1 MTSPE
6 TISIHVGGGPA
17 AGRSLALPLGTW
29 MVGRSPNAAV
39 SLDDPGLA
47 AYHASL
53 TLRPDGF
60 DATPAMGEV
69 RVISR
74 DRESMVCVVANS
86 ILRLERWSV
95 ARPRGVAT
103 TARRVRHRPPRAAV
117 PLLAPPTLLEAPT
130 RPGSPRP
137 PQWSTMVAGAAVGL
151 VVSVITGQPLI
162 ALFGVTALA
171 VAVITWSTARVSH
184 RRAVSRWHGEVND
197 VERANARAAQAHR
210 RCVVIQQQLRHPGLD
225 RLAEI
230 VATGDDWFWA
240 GRPGDDDV
248 WKIAIGWT
256 IDDLA
261 DDENNSVLAPTIVDI
276 GPGAIVGVVS
286 NDVTTAIGSVRAMV
300 LRAACRIGP
309 SDLSV
314 LFIGSTSSDLSDLS
328 ELPHITAELPDARHT
343 FLVATS
349 PDDVA
354 VRHSPWRRLVRE
366 GRASLVVIA
375 REHRSLPEECSS
387 IVNLASSELIVD
399 SLSRDAAT
407 PLVNGLA
414 AWTDP
419 DSHDGTLPSRTRWTD
434 LWDGWPADGAVPP
447 SWIKRCA
454 SSGSRGELIAR
465 LGWAADGRFDLDLV
479 SDGPHAVVVGTT
491 GSGKSEMLR
500 SLVLSLAVSYS
511 PNDVQFVLIDFKGG
525 AAFDACAHLPHV
537 IGLLTDL
544 DDDLGDRVVAG
555 LQAELRRRERVLRE
569 AGVSDASRSGLAR
582 LVIVIDELA
591 RLQADVPAFVASL
604 VDIAQRGRSL
614 GVHLVVATQR
624 GGQTLSADLL
634 ANSSVRIALRL
645 QSRADSMDV
654 VGVPDA
660 HFLPRRSPGR
670 AIVRVGHDEPVV
682 FQCADTSQSLFA
694 VVDSVRAAWT
704 DEEIPSAPWT
714 SPLPAVVDYDT
725 ESPMRCGLVDVAP
738 GSDERSDFAPITT
751 TDVIIEATRGLGKT
765 NAAAVFART
774 WLSHE
779 TDGRIAVISA
789 DPSAIS
795 VLLPAESLLGVARF
809 DDYERVERTLDAVDA
824 HRHTLL
830 VVDDADVWRSQTMS
844 DRRLLTLW
852 ERVERLVDRGTGRRT
867 CVTVSRASG
876 LPPSLATRVAQIWR
890 ANGECPGRFVVTMD
904 GTSETVQ
911 IARMPRVSADDAAI
925 EAVRTLPT
933 FVASTDEP
941 RSVVAVCARRLE
953 PMVVPV
959 DSMTTSGVFGVLG
972 PRGTGR
978 SWALRRITDACRELG
993 RDVMTI
999 DDADRMDVDSAV
1011 IGRALRGELMIVA
1024 SIDPATLR
1032 ARPDHW
1038 LSVVRRVRSGLL
1050 LGRSAHDDA
1059 DLLGLFSSPDSM
1071 VPDAVGRGLW
1081 VDRGTVIDV
1090 VQMIEPVDAP

>member
-17 AGRSLALPLGTW
+17 AGRSFALPLGTW
-29 MVGRSPNAAV
+29 MVGRSPTAAV

-74 DRESMVCVVANS
+74 GRDSMVCVVADS
-86 ILRLERWSV
+86 ILRVERGSV
-95 ARPRGVAT
+95 ACPRGVPT
-103 TARRVRHRPPRAAV
+103 TARRVRHRPPRPAV
-117 PLLAPPTLLEAPT
+117 PVLAPPVCLEAPT
-130 RPGSPRP
+130 RPSPPRP
-137 PQWSTMVAGAAVGL
+137 PQWSTMVAGATVGL

-171 VAVITWSTARVSH
+171 VAVITWMTARVSH
-184 RRAVSRWHGEVND
+184 RRAVSRWHGEVDD
-197 VERANARAAQAHR
+197 VRRANSRAAQAHR
-210 RCVVIQQQLRHPGLD
+210 RCVVLQQQQRHPGLD

-230 VATGDDWFWA
+230 VAVGDDWFWA

-256 IDDLA
+256 IEDLA
-261 DDENNSVLAPTIVDI
+261 DDENNSVVVPTTVDI

-286 NDVTTAIGSVRAMV
+286 NDVIAAIGVVRGMV

-314 LFIGSTSSDLSDLS
+314 LFIGSTNVDLGDLS

-343 FLVATS
+343 VLVATS

-375 REHRSLPEECSS
+375 REHHSLPEECSS
-387 IVNLASSELIVD
+387 IVNLATSELIVD
-399 SLSRDAAT
+399 SLPRDVAA
-407 PLVNGLA
+407 PLVHGLA
-414 AWTDP
+414 LWTDP
-419 DSHDGTLPSRTRWTD
+419 DSHDGALPSRTCWTD
-434 LWDGWPADGAVPP
+434 LWDGWPADGAVSPA
-447 SWIKRCA
+447 WITRCA
-454 SSGSRGELIAR
+454 SSGSRDALVAR

-479 SDGPHAVVVGTT
+479 TDGPHAVVVGTT

-511 PNDVQFVLIDFKGG
+511 PHDVQFVLIDFKGG

-544 DDDLGDRVVAG
+544 DDGLGDRVVAG
-555 LQAELRRRERVLRE
+555 LRAELRRREHVLRE

-670 AIVRVGHDEPVV
+670 AIVRVGHDDPVV
-682 FQCADTSQSLFA
+682 FQSADTSQSLHS
-694 VVDSVRAAWT
+694 VVDSVRATWA
-704 DEEIPSAPWT
+704 DEEVPSAPWT
-714 SPLPAVVDYDT
+714 SPLPSVVDYDT
-725 ESPMRCGLVDVAP
+725 DSPMRCGLVDVAP
-738 GSDERSDFAPITT
+738 GSDERCDFAPITT
-751 TDVIIEATRGLGKT
+751 ADVIIEATRGQGKT
-765 NAAAVFART
+765 NAAAVFARA
-774 WLSHE
+774 WLNHE
-779 TDGRIAVISA
+779 TDGRIAVIVA

-795 VLLPAESLLGVARF
+795 VLLPPDSLLGVARF
-809 DDYERVERTLDAVDA
+809 DDHERVQRILDAVEA
-824 HRHTLL
+824 HHLTLL

-844 DRRLLTLW
+844 DRKLLTLW
-852 ERVERLVDRGTGRRT
+852 ERVERLVDRTTGTRV
-867 CVTVSRASG
+867 CLTVSRASG
-876 LPPSLATRVAQIWR
+876 LPSSLVTRVAQTWR
-890 ANGECPGRFVVTMD
+890 ATGECPGRFVVTTN
-904 GTSETVQ
+904 GTPATVQ
-911 IARMPRVSADDAAI
+911 LARMPRVSGGGTAVD
-925 EAVRTLPT
+925 AVRTLPT
-933 FVASTDEP
+933 FVASTEEP

-953 PMVVPV
+953 PMVAPV
-959 DSMTTSGVFGVLG
+959 DSMTTSGVFAVLG
-972 PRGTGR
+972 PRGSGR
-978 SWALRRITDACRELG
+978 SWALRRIADACRERG
-993 RDVMTI
+993 RDVMVI
-999 DDADRMDVDSAV
+999 DDADRVDVDSAV
-1011 IGRALRGELMIVA
+1011 IGRALRGELMIVT

-1038 LSVVRRVRSGLL
+1038 MTVIRRVRSGLL

-1059 DLLGLFSSPDSM
+1059 DLLGLFSSPESM

-1090 VQMIEPVDAP
+1090 VQMIEPVNAP

>member
-17 AGRSLALPLGTW
+17 AGHSFALPLGTW
-29 MVGRSPNAAV
+29 MVGRSPTTAV

-47 AYHASL
+47 EYHASL

-74 DRESMVCVVANS
+74 DRDSMVCVMANS
-86 ILRLERWSV
+86 ILRVERGSV
-95 ARPRGVAT
+95 ARPLGVPT
-103 TARRVRHRPPRAAV
+103 TSRRVRHRPPRPAV
-117 PLLAPPTLLEAPT
+117 PVLAPPTCLEAPT
-130 RPGSPRP
+130 RPSPPRP

-171 VAVITWSTARVSH
+171 VAVITWTTARVSH

-197 VERANARAAQAHR
+197 VERANSRTAQTHR
-210 RCVVIQQQLRHPGLD
+210 RRVVVQQQQRHPGLD
-225 RLAEI
+225 RLSDI
-230 VATGDDWFWA
+230 VAAGDDWFWA
-240 GRPGDDDV
+240 GRPDDDDV
-248 WKIAIGWT
+248 WKVAIGWA
-256 IDDLA
+256 IEDLA
-261 DDENNSVLAPTIVDI
+261 DDENSSVVAPTTVDI

-314 LFIGSTSSDLSDLS
+314 LFIGSSGVDLGDLS
-328 ELPHITAELPDARHT
+328 ELPHITTEMPDARHT
-343 FLVATS
+343 VLVATS

-387 IVNLASSELIVD
+387 IVNLASAELIID
-399 SLSRDAAT
+399 SLSRDVAT
-407 PLVNGLA
+407 PLVHGLA
-414 AWTDP
+414 MWTDP
-419 DSHDGTLPSRTRWTD
+419 DSHEGALPARTCWTD
-434 LWDGWPADGAVPP
+434 LWDGWPADGAVST
-447 SWIKRCA
+447 SWITRCA
-454 SSGSRGELIAR
+454 SSGSRGALVAR

-500 SLVLSLAVSYS
+500 SLVLSLAVAYS
-511 PNDVQFVLIDFKGG
+511 PHDVQFVLIDFKGG

-544 DDDLGDRVVAG
+544 DDGFGDRVVAG
-555 LQAELRRRERVLRE
+555 LRAELRRRERVLRE
-569 AGVSDASRSGLAR
+569 AGVSDSSRSGLAR

-634 ANSSVRIALRL
+634 ANSSVRVALRL

-654 VGVPDA
+654 LAVPDA

-682 FQCADTSQSLFA
+682 FQCADTSQSLRS
-694 VVDSVRAAWT
+694 VVDSVHAAWT

-714 SPLPAVVDYDT
+714 SPLPTVIDFDT
-725 ESPMRCGLVDVAP
+725 ESPTRCGLVDVAP
-738 GSDERSDFAPITT
+738 GTDERSDFEPSTT
-751 TDVIIEATRGLGKT
+751 TDVIIEATRGLGRT

-774 WLSHE
+774 WLNHE
-779 TDGRIAVISA
+779 TDGRIAVIAA

-795 VLLPAESLLGVARF
+795 SLLPAGSLHGVVRF
-809 DDYERVERTLDAVDA
+809 DDHESVERIVDAVEA
-824 HRHTLL
+824 HYHTLL
-830 VVDDADVWRSQTMS
+830 VVDDADVWRGQTMS
-844 DRRLLTLW
+844 DRKLLTLW
-852 ERVERLVDRGTGRRT
+852 ERVERLIDRSRGTRV
-867 CVTVSRASG
+867 CLTVSRASG
-876 LPPSLATRVAQIWR
+876 LPPSLAARVAQTWR
-890 ANGECPGRFVVTMD
+890 ATGECPGRFVATVD
-904 GTSETVQ
+904 GTSEMVQ
-911 IARMPRVSADDAAI
+911 LARMPRVSAGGAAI
-925 EAVRTLPT
+925 DAVRTLPT
-933 FVASTDEP
+933 FVASIEEP

-953 PMVVPV
+953 PMVAPV
-959 DSMTTSGVFGVLG
+959 DSMTTSGVFAVLG
-972 PRGTGR
+972 PRGSGR
-978 SWALRRITDACRELG
+978 SWALRRIADACRELG
-993 RDVMTI
+993 RDVIVI
-999 DDADRMDVDSAV
+999 DDADRVDVDSAV
-1011 IGRALRGELMIVA
+1011 IGRALRGEVMIVA

-1038 LSVVRRVRSGLL
+1038 MTVIRRVRSGVL

-1059 DLLGLFSSPDSM
+1059 DLLGLFSAPESM

>member
-17 AGRSLALPLGTW
+17 AGHSFALPLGTW
-29 MVGRSPNAAV
+29 MVGRSPTAAV

-74 DRESMVCVVANS
+74 DRDSMVCVMANT
-86 ILRLERWSV
+86 ILRVERGSV
-95 ARPRGVAT
+95 ARPRGVPT
-103 TARRVRHRPPRAAV
+103 TTRRVRHRPPRPAV
-117 PLLAPPTLLEAPT
+117 SVLAPPTCLEAPT
-130 RPGSPRP
+130 RPSPPRP

-171 VAVITWSTARVSH
+171 VAVITWMTARVSH
-184 RRAVSRWHGEVND
+184 RRAVSRWHGEVDD
-197 VERANARAAQAHR
+197 VQRANSRAAQAHR
-210 RCVVIQQQLRHPGLD
+210 RCVVLQQQQRHPGLD

-230 VATGDDWFWA
+230 VAVGDDWFWA

-256 IDDLA
+256 IEDLA
-261 DDENNSVLAPTIVDI
+261 DDENNSVVVPTTVDI

-286 NDVTTAIGSVRAMV
+286 NDVIAAIGVVRGMV

-314 LFIGSTSSDLSDLS
+314 LFIGSTSVDLGDLS
-328 ELPHITAELPDARHT
+328 ELPHITTEMPDAQHT
-343 FLVATS
+343 VLVATS

-387 IVNLASSELIVD
+387 IVNLASAELIVD
-399 SLSRDAAT
+399 SLSRDVAT
-407 PLVNGLA
+407 PLVHGLA
-414 AWTDP
+414 MWTDP
-419 DSHDGTLPSRTRWTD
+419 DSHDGALPSRTHWTD
-434 LWDGWPADGAVPP
+434 LWDGWPADGAVSPA
-447 SWIKRCA
+447 WITRCA
-454 SSGSRGELIAR
+454 SSGSRDALVAR

-479 SDGPHAVVVGTT
+479 TDGPHAVVVGTT

-500 SLVLSLAVSYS
+500 TLVLSLAVAYS

-544 DDDLGDRVVAG
+544 DDGLGDRVVAG
-555 LQAELRRRERVLRE
+555 LRAELRRRERVLRE

-682 FQCADTSQSLFA
+682 FQSADTSLSLHS
-694 VVDSVRAAWT
+694 VVDSVCASWT

-714 SPLPAVVDYDT
+714 SPLPTVVDYDT
-725 ESPMRCGLVDVAP
+725 DSPMRCGLVDVAP

-751 TDVIIEATRGLGKT
+751 TDVIIEASRGLGKT
-765 NAAAVFART
+765 NATAVFARS
-774 WLSHE
+774 WLNHE
-779 TDGRIAVISA
+779 PGGRIAVIAA

-795 VLLPAESLLGVARF
+795 VLLPPDSLLGVARF
-809 DDYERVERTLDAVDA
+809 DDHERVERTLDAVDSQ
-824 HRHTLL
+824 RHTLL

-852 ERVERLVDRGTGRRT
+852 ERVERLVDRSTGTRT
-867 CVTVSRASG
+867 CLTVSRASG
-876 LPPSLATRVAQIWR
+876 LPPSLATRVAQTWR
-890 ANGECPGRFVVTMD
+890 ATGECPGRFVVTVD
-904 GTSETVQ
+904 GISATVQ
-911 IARMPRVSADDAAI
+911 LARMPRVSGGGAAVD
-925 EAVRTLPT
+925 AVRTLPT
-933 FVASTDEP
+933 FVESTAEP

-953 PMVVPV
+953 PMVAPV
-959 DSMTTSGVFGVLG
+959 DSMTTSGVFAVLG
-972 PRGTGR
+972 PRGSGR
-978 SWALRRITDACRELG
+978 SWALRRIADACRELG
-993 RDVMTI
+993 RDVMVI
-999 DDADRMDVDSAV
+999 DDADRVDVDSAV
-1011 IGRALRGELMIVA
+1011 VGRALRGELMIVA
-1024 SIDPATLR
+1024 SIEPATLR
-1032 ARPDHW
+1032 VRPDHW
-1038 LSVVRRVRSGLL
+1038 MAVIRRVRSGLL

-1059 DLLGLFSSPDSM
+1059 DLLGLFSAPESM